1 MLTESITGYFVDGYR
16 LLMEH
21 AQLSVD
27 NLASVFNLVT
37 VLDILLVL
45 GIVSWL
51 WIKIRHTALARAIP
65 NFVIL
70 LLIFVIS
77 KMLGLVAVSIL
88 SLALMVVLLVAA
100 ILIYSPDLQKVVE
113 GAFISQ
119 RTVGRI
125 KTLSDADVNEFI
137 RDLSDTIGALAKL
150 QIPSLIVVRVTK
162 PVSRLI
168 EQGTSLHTPFNRDFV
183 IDTFSHRS
191 KLSSGAMIVDRG
203 LIVAAGSTLTV
214 ASPKR
219 FPFTLDNPAIR
230 QAATHW
236 EALAIIT
243 SKNTDTVSLL
253 HKNNT
258 YAKLATGSL
267 ERVLKSILLAK

>member
-1 MLTESITGYFVDGYR
+1 MSSEAIQGYFVDGYG
-16 LLMEH
+16 LLLEH
-21 AQLSVD
+21 AQLSIA

-37 VLDILLVL
+37 ILDILLVL

-51 WIKIRHTALARAIP
+51 WLKIRHTALARGLP
-65 NFVIL
+65 NFIVL
-70 LLIFVIS
+70 LLLFVIS
-77 KMLGLVAVSIL
+77 KMLGLVAISIL

-100 ILIYSPDLQKVVE
+100 ILIYSSDLQKIVE

-119 RTVGRI
+119 RAVGRI
-125 KTLSDADVNEFI
+125 KTLSDADANEFI
-137 RDLSDTIGALAKL
+137 RELSDTVGALAKL
-150 QIPSLIVVRVTK
+150 QIPSLLVVRVTK

-168 EQGTSLHTPFNRDFV
+168 EQGMPLQAPFNRDFV

-191 KLSSGAMIVDRG
+191 KLSAGAMIVDRG

-214 ASPKR
+214 TSPKR
-219 FPFTLDNPAIR
+219 FPFSLDNPAIR
-230 QAATHW
+230 QTATHW
-236 EALAIIT
+236 EALVIIT
-243 SKNTDTVSLL
+243 SKGTDTVSLL

-267 ERVLKSILLAK
+267 ERVLKSVLLAK